1 MRFRRALLL
10 AASVTAP
17 SAVIAACGARTP
29 LLVPDLEDAEAGT
42 DARRDARRD
51 ALPDVP
57 IPPID
62 STPLDAYRNDCP
74 DADATLV
81 YVVTSDGSEL
91 LSFFPPGGSFK
102 KIGNITCPATMGAT
116 PFSMGVDR
124 KGIARVLYSNGEI
137 FRVSTA
143 NASCMAT
150 PFKGDSIFGASNG
163 NFGMAYATIGAGP
176 MEDLFIIA
184 NTGELGKVDFV
195 NNKPVKI
202 GDTQPNLPFAELTGT
217 GDGRLYAFY
226 RDDNVGGSG
235 IAELDKSNA
244 KLLGAD
250 PLKTLDMGNGWA
262 FAFWGGDFY
271 LFTGT
276 GTSVVNRYR
285 PSNKSLVQV
294 ATYNG
299 LIVGAGVSTCAPSQ

>member
-1 MRFRRALLL
+1 
-10 AASVTAP
+10 
-17 SAVIAACGARTP
+17 
-29 LLVPDLEDAEAGT
+29 VP
-42 DARRDARRD
+42 
-51 ALPDVP
+51 V
-57 IPPID
+57 PPID
-62 STPLDAYRNDCP
+62 STPLDAFRNDCP
-74 DADATLV
+74 DADSTLV
-81 YVVTSDGSEL
+81 YLVTSDTNEL

-102 KIGNITCPATMGAT
+102 KIGNINCPATTMGAT

-124 KGIARVLYSNGEI
+124 KGIARVLYNNGEI

-150 PFKGDSIFGASNG
+150 PFKGDGTFDQ
-163 NFGMAYATIGAGP
+163 FGMAYATIGAGP

-184 NTGELGKVDFV
+184 NGGALGKVDFV

-202 GDTQPNLPFAELTGT
+202 ADTQPTLQFAELTGT

-226 RDDNVGGSG
+226 RDDNVGGTG
-235 IAELDKSNA
+235 IAEIDKTSA

-271 LFTGT
+271 LFTGS
-276 GTSVVNRYR
+276 GSSVVNRYR